1 MKEIITGSSFINY
14 CGFVLIF
21 VILYLITFFLCKIQG
36 LTKDMIESALKD
48 MLAIK
53 KSLNLFLSSSQKST
67 LKRDKARKL
76 MVKIRLFLKN
86 AQSTLLVYQYEEEED
101 PAIGS
106 AIKRIDSILSS
117 CNDIA
122 LYYNTNEKEALSL
135 ELKKALSMEGDV
147 EKVLLEIKK
156 EKEEKKLQV
165 I

>member
-14 CGFVLIF
+14 CGFVLVF

-36 LTKDMIESALKD
+36 LTKDMIESTLKD
-48 MLAIK
+48 IVAIK
-53 KSLNLFLSSSQKST
+53 KSLNLFLSSHKAT

-76 MVKIRLFLKN
+76 MVRIRLFLKN

-106 AIKRIDSILSS
+106 AIKRIDSILAC

-135 ELKKALSMEGDV
+135 ELKKALSMAEDV
-147 EKVLLEIKK
+147 EKILFEIKK
-156 EKEEKKLQV
+156 EKEEKRLQV